1 MKSLLWRSRAAIL
14 SLVASVALVTAGTPV
29 FAGSSPSA
37 NKRSDTI
44 VSDGSFEVMEQ
55 ADQYAEART
64 APADTVDAGAFTA
77 AYAQAANLPLYPGT
91 WSEITTK
98 PYNSDAQGYRDPV
111 WSNSGGGAGVVGG
124 RTTALAV
131 DGSTLYA
138 GAADGG
144 VWKRV
149 QGTWT
154 PLTDD
159 APSLSVGALGV
170 DRNHG
175 LWVGTGEANTNADS
189 YLGVGVLY
197 KAANSSTFFRVGGDE
212 LSNTTIGR
220 LVFDNGYVFAATDKG
235 LWRHSVSTATGA
247 WTPVLAP
254 GTGLPATC
262 SAATGAPGVA
272 FVSDIAVRPNTGGQQ
287 VLAVVGWRAGSN
299 CNGFYLSTDGGA
311 TFSPVTING
320 ALQDQDLGRTSIA
333 YSSDGRS
340 LYAVVQSASMFNQ
353 VKTDFGGTVLQGI
366 YEAPGGDVSASWVK
380 VAEWRNLEN
389 NTGSALGAMSLG
401 YHPGVQAWYN
411 QFIAV
416 DP

>member
-1 MKSLLWRSRAAIL
+1 MKDFRWRSRAAVL
-14 SLVASVALVTAGTPV
+14 SLLGAVTLVTAGTPV
-29 FAGSSPSA
+29 FAASTPSGHKPGA
-37 NKRSDTI
+37 VI
-44 VSDGSFEVMEQ
+44 VSSDGTFEVLEQ

-64 APADTVDAGAFTA
+64 APGDTVEPGAFTA

-111 WSNSGGGAGVVGG
+111 WSNSGGGAGIVGG

-149 QGTWT
+149 NGSWT

-170 DRNHG
+170 DGNHG
-175 LWVGTGEANTNADS
+175 LWVGTGEANTNSDS

-197 KAANSSTFFRVGGDE
+197 KAANRSTFVRVGGDE
-212 LSNTTIGR
+212 LQNTTISR
-220 LVFDNGYVFAATDKG
+220 LVFDNGYVLAATDKG
-235 LWRHSVSTATGA
+235 LWRHSVSTTSGA

-254 GTGLPATC
+254 GAGLPATC

-272 FVSDIAVRPNTGGQQ
+272 FVSDVAVRPNTAGAQ

-299 CNGFYLSTDGGA
+299 CNGFYLSADGGA
-311 TFSPVTING
+311 TFSPVKING
-320 ALQDQDLGRTSIA
+320 ALAGPGSGPDVDRVLER
-333 YSSDGRS
+333 RS
-340 LYAVVQSASMFNQ
+340 QPLRRGAVGVDVQ
-353 VKTDFGGTVLQGI
+353 
-366 YEAPGGDVSASWVK
+366 PGEDRLR
-380 VAEWRNLEN
+380 RN
-389 NTGSALGAMSLG
+389 GAAGHLRG
-401 YHPGVQAWYN
+401 ARR
-411 QFIAV
+411 
-416 DP
+416 